1 MLRYDTLPLL
11 SIICPFLCDRL

>member
-11 SIICPFLCDRL
+11 SIICPFLFDRL